1 MQADLYFRLALLQ
14 IESFQEPARG
24 LSSLRMALDRAQ
36 DHEAAVDEL
45 EKLTA
50 QHDLFEEA
58 AEVLESVYRARG
70 RTDRLAKLYEKRV
83 GHADSLEER
92 VDMRRNLSRVL
103 EDECKDVTAAQR
115 VLEQG
120 LLEAPTDGALLD
132 ELERLAAITG
142 DFQGAASA
150 LSDAIDKHADL
161 LRGVCR
167 CAVRAPRQLAEGAR
181 G

>member
-1 MQADLYFRLALLQ
+1 TRLDDKQKVAEILERRVTAEHADQMQAELYFRLALLQ
-14 IESFQEPARG
+14 IDSFKEPARG
-24 LSSLRMALDRAQ
+24 LSSLRLALDRVQ

-83 GHADSLEER
+83 AHADSLEER

-103 EDECKDVTAAQR
+103 E
-115 VLEQG
+115 QG
-120 LLEAPTDGALLD
+120 LLEAPTDGAMLD
-132 ELERLAAITG
+132 ELERLAARTG
-142 DFQGAASA
+142 DWQGAASA
-150 LSDAIDKHADL
+150 LDQAIDKHSDL
-161 LRGVCR
+161 S
-167 CAVRAPRQLAEGAR
+167 AE
-181 G
+181 

>member
-1 MQADLYFRLALLQ
+1 
-14 IESFQEPARG
+14 
-24 LSSLRMALDRAQ
+24 MALERAQ
-36 DHEAAVDEL
+36 DHTAAVDEL

-83 GHADSLEER
+83 THADSPEER
-92 VDMRRNLSRVL
+92 ADMRKQLSRVL
-103 EDECKDVTAAQR
+103 EDECKDPIAAQR
-115 VLEQG
+115 VLDQG

-142 DFQGAASA
+142 DWQGSASA
-150 LSDAIDKHADL
+150 LS
-161 LRGVCR
+161 
-167 CAVRAPRQLAEGAR
+167 
-181 G
+181 